1 MRMRNFSSGMLMLAV
16 MWIGAAQAT
25 NTPQEEADKKLV
37 RDFYTALDDAQVEGK
52 IREKITG
59 IIEKYIAVDYRPRH
73 LRKRDA

>member
-1 MRMRNFSSGMLMLAV
+1 MRNFSSGMLMLAV

-37 RDFYTALDDAQVEGK
+37 RDFYTALD
-52 IREKITG
+52 
-59 IIEKYIAVDYRPRH
+59 AVDYRPRH